1 AWDGES
7 GPILSPKPS
16 ALGQSSPSFEPSSS
30 LSAPSRLPCS
40 RTTAFSP
47 GAQGATTRARSPSSR
62 SRVGCRSSA
71 SRAVSHDSGSGAY
84 LRQETRSSS
93 EGSRGTHP
101 ERAPLRRLPAK
112 ERARMVPS
120 SWRRRTGTGQA
131 CLHGACGGAGPL
143 RKSGGGGGGRPCP
156 RCSGSHG

>member
-1 AWDGES
+1 AWDRES

-40 RTTAFSP
+40 RTAAFSP

-62 SRVGCRSSA
+62 NLVGCRSPA
-71 SRAVSHDSGSGAY
+71 SRAASHDSGSGAY
-84 LRQETRSSS
+84 LRQESRSSS

-112 ERARMVPS
+112 ERARMAPS